1 MEKRKFSTGAKWE
14 DIVGYS
20 RAVRMGN
27 IIEVSGTT
35 SVKDSKVYGVEDP
48 YKQTRH
54 ILSIIENAIENLGGT
69 LDDVI
74 KTRIYVTNIDH
85 WDEVGR
91 AHGDV
96 FGEIKPA
103 TLLVEVKGL
112 IDPEMLVEI
121 EAMAIVNE

>member
-1 MEKRKFSTGAKWE
+1 MREKYATGAKWE

-20 RAVRMGN
+20 RAVKVGN

-35 SVKDSKVYGVEDP
+35 ATKDSKVVGVGDP
-48 YKQTRH
+48 YAQTIH
-54 ILSIIENAIENLGGT
+54 ILSIIEDALNNLGAT

-74 KTRIYVTNIDH
+74 KTRIYVTHISD

-91 AHGDV
+91 AHGQV
-96 FGEIKPA
+96 FGKIKPA

-112 IDPEMLVEI
+112 IDPKMLVEI
-121 EAMAIVNE
+121 EATAVLDA